1 MKLSGTMPDITLV
14 QLTAAIGW
22 VAAQAVA
29 IGAIDN
35 NQEQLLVMIGSTVVA
50 AAWKIADA
58 IIRNG
63 RAKAVAMRAAN
74 PPVV

>member
-22 VAAQAVA
+22 VAAQAVL
-29 IGAIDN
+29 IGLIDN

-58 IIRNG
+58 IIRQG
-63 RAKAVAMRAAN
+63 RAKAVAAKAV
-74 PPVV
+74 PPTVT